1 MASNGAEARK
11 LRKAIIPAAG
21 FGSRMLP
28 ATKSIPKEMLPV
40 VDRPLIHYIVAEA
53 LEAGIEHVAIVTSRQ
68 KGEIEDYFDEH
79 FELDRTLRES
89 GKNELADRLQSD
101 VPGVGSV
108 SFVRQQRAE
117 GLGHAIW
124 SARQLVGD
132 EPFAVLLPDMLKV
145 GARGCLAE
153 MVEMYDETGGNII
166 AVMSCDPADTH
177 KYGIVSLEGDGPLIN
192 AIVEKPQKGTAPS
205 NLYVSGRYILQ
216 PEIFNIIETLERG
229 AGNEIQLT
237 DAIVKLMD
245 DQEVR
250 ACEFQG
256 HVYDCG
262 NPAGYVSANVNVARR
277 RGIAIEVHED

>member
-1 MASNGAEARK
+1 MSKAGK

-79 FELDRTLRES
+79 FELDRTLREG
-89 GKNELADRLQSD
+89 GKTELADRLQSD

-124 SARQLVGD
+124 SARQLIGD

-145 GARGCLAE
+145 GDSGCLTEMAE
-153 MVEMYDETGGNII
+153 MYAETGGNII
-166 AVMSCDPADTH
+166 AVMSCDPADAH
-177 KYGIVSLEGDGPLIN
+177 KYGIVSLEGEGPLID
-192 AIVEKPQKGTAPS
+192 AIVEKPEKGTAPS

-237 DAIVKLMD
+237 DAIVKLMET
-245 DQEVR
+245 QEVR
-250 ACEFQG
+250 ACEYHG

-262 NPAGYVSANVNVARR
+262 NPGGYVSANVNVAKR
-277 RGIAIEVHED
+277 RGIDFEIHD

>member
-192 AIVEKPQKGTAPS
+192 AIVEKPEKGTAPS

>member
-1 MASNGAEARK
+1 MASDTATNRK

-53 LEAGIEHVAIVTSRQ
+53 LEAGIEHVVIVTSRQ

-79 FELDRTLRES
+79 FELDRTLREG
-89 GKNELADRLQSD
+89 GKTDLADRIKSD

-124 SARQLVGD
+124 SARQIIGD
-132 EPFAVLLPDMLKV
+132 EAFAVLLPDMLKV
-145 GARGCLAE
+145 GEKGC
-153 MVEMYDETGGNII
+153 MSVMTQMYDKTGGNII
-166 AVMSCDPADTH
+166 AVMQCDPAEAH

-192 AIVEKPQKGTAPS
+192 AIVEKPEKGTAPS

-216 PEIFNIIETLERG
+216 PEIFNILENLERG

-245 DQEVR
+245 SQEVR
-250 ACEFQG
+250 ACEFEG
-256 HVYDCG
+256 NVYDCG
-262 NPAGYVSANVNVARR
+262 NPGGYVSANVNVAKRQ
-277 RGIAIEVHED
+277 GIAFDIHD

>member
-1 MASNGAEARK
+1 MASDVAKVRK

-89 GKNELADRLQSD
+89 GKDELADRLQSD

-124 SARQLVGD
+124 SARQIIGD
-132 EPFAVLLPDMLKV
+132 EPFAVLLPDMLKI
-145 GARGCLAE
+145 GEKGCLAE
-153 MVEMYDETGGNII
+153 MAEMYAQTGGNVI
-166 AVMSCDPADTH
+166 AVMSCDPADAH
-177 KYGIVSLEGDGPLIN
+177 KYGIVSLEGNGPLID
-192 AIVEKPQKGTAPS
+192 AIVEKPEKGTAPS

-245 DQEVR
+245 DQQVR
-250 ACEFQG
+250 ACEYRG

-277 RGIAIEVHED
+277 RGIAIEIHD